1 MKGEISVKQL
11 WTDKKR
17 TLFGWPLSFT
27 RYTLDEER
35 LYIRSGVFTVVE
47 DEVRVYRI
55 LDVTL
60 RQTLWQRIFKVGTL
74 HCCSSDASQ
83 KDFDIQSVKTP
94 REVKN
99 LLSELIEAQRMK
111 KRVYYQEGLSM
122 GDDDVDGM
130 MDDLHR

>member
-1 MKGEISVKQL
+1 MKGNINIKQL

-17 TLFGWPLSFT
+17 TIFGLPLSFT

-74 HCCSSDASQ
+74 HCCSSDSSQ
-83 KDFDIQSVKTP
+83 KDFDIQSIKNP

-99 LLSELIEAQRMK
+99 LLSELIEAQRTK

-122 GDDDVDGM
+122 GDDDVDDM
-130 MDDLHR
+130 MGDLHR

>member
-1 MKGEISVKQL
+1 MKGKVTVKQL

-17 TLFGWPLSFT
+17 TIFGLPLSFT

-35 LYIRSGVFTVVE
+35 LYIRTGVFTIVE

-60 RQTLWQRIFKVGTL
+60 RQTLWQRMFGVGTL
-74 HCCSSDASQ
+74 HCCSSDSSK
-83 KDFDIQSVKTP
+83 KDFDIQSVKNP

-111 KRVYYQEGLSM
+111 KRVFYQEGM
-122 GDDDVDGM
+122 NPEFGDQEPLDDCHD
-130 MDDLHR
+130 

>member
-1 MKGEISVKQL
+1 MKGKINVKQL

-17 TLFGWPLSFT
+17 TIFGLPLSFT
-27 RYTLDEER
+27 RYILDEER

-74 HCCSSDASQ
+74 HCCSSDSSQ
-83 KDFDIQSVKTP
+83 KDFDIQSIKNP

-122 GDDDVDGM
+122 SDDDVDDM
-130 MDDLHR
+130 MGDLHR

>member
-1 MKGEISVKQL
+1 MKGNLNIKQL

-17 TLFGWPLSFT
+17 TIFGLPLSFT

-35 LYIRSGVFTVVE
+35 LYIRSGVFTIVE

-60 RQTLWQRIFKVGTL
+60 RQTLGQRIFGVGTL
-74 HCCSSDASQ
+74 HCCSSDSSR
-83 KDFDIQSVKTP
+83 KDFDIQSIKNP

-122 GDDDVDGM
+122 GSDDIEDM
-130 MDDLHR
+130 AADLHR